1 MVRRQGLS
9 QSLQFRLA
17 LIISIVLF
25 MIAVVVSV
33 WSFQRTY
40 NRIQY
45 FQDRSMQILV
55 SMVQDDNVSLVDA
68 DDAGA
73 TDAPLSHAHAI
84 PPPPKGLPHPPINQ
98 LAPPHEQQTIIDT
111 VDNPDL
117 GLLFDYPNVNQYLMA
132 LPDGF
137 HDLQGRDDTWRAYLL
152 TQTDQ
157 RVIVAQPSGFRDEMA
172 RKSAWQALIPLL
184 LLLPLL
190 IAAVYITVY
199 QVFKPLRQLTQDL
212 ANVEHSQA
220 PSLSERP
227 IPTELQPFTHAV
239 DDLFLRLN
247 DAMQLNRRL
256 IANAAHQLR
265 TPLTAL
271 SLQAE
276 QLQQTNQ
283 ASERFAEQ
291 LHQLQQGIHRQ
302 RDLVV
307 KLLDLAR
314 SEEVLTQQ
322 KPQTLVVIDEV
333 SAVMQQCLPIAMHK
347 NIDLGVTH
355 LDNAP
360 LAMSQ
365 LDFQTLLQNLVE
377 NAVHYTPEG
386 GQVDVAV
393 WQEAQDIV
401 LQVSDNGIG
410 IDDTHKDMVWDAFYR
425 VEDNR
430 HNSTGLGL
438 AIVKNLVE
446 RYHGHIHL
454 EDNHPQGLIVTA
466 RFSID

>member
-17 LIISIVLF
+17 LIISIVLL
-25 MIAVVVSV
+25 MLAVVVSV

-45 FQDRSMQILV
+45 FQDRSMQTLV

-68 DDAGA
+68 EDTSA
-73 TDAPLSHAHAI
+73 TDAPPNHDSAVALA
-84 PPPPKGLPHPPINQ
+84 PKNLPQPPINQ

-111 VDNPDL
+111 ADNPDL
-117 GLLFDYPNVNQYLMA
+117 ALLFEYPNVNQYLMA

-137 HDLQGRDDTWRAYLL
+137 HDLQGTNDTWRAYLF

-212 ANVEHSQA
+212 ANVEHLQA
-220 PSLSERP
+220 PSLSERSIP
-227 IPTELQPFTHAV
+227 IELQPFAHAV
-239 DDLFLRLN
+239 DDLFLRLHG
-247 DAMQLNRRL
+247 AMQLNRRL

-276 QLQQTNQ
+276 QLQQTSQ
-283 ASERFAEQ
+283 PSERFTEQ

-322 KPQTLVVIDEV
+322 KPQALSVIDEV
-333 SAVMQQCLPIAMHK
+333 SALMQQCLPIAMHK
-347 NIDLGVTH
+347 NIDLGVTR
-355 LDNAP
+355 LENVP
-360 LAMSQ
+360 LTMSQ

-386 GQVDVAV
+386 GQIDVAL
-393 WQEAQDIV
+393 WQDAQDIV

-410 IDDTHKDMVWDAFYR
+410 IDDVHKDMVWDAFYR

>member
-1 MVRRQGLS
+1 MVRRQGLG

-17 LIISIVLF
+17 LIISIVLLI
-25 MIAVVVSV
+25 IAVVVSV

-45 FQDRSMQILV
+45 FQDRSMQTLV

-68 DDAGA
+68 DD
-73 TDAPLSHAHAI
+73 TSTTTTPHHANPTSSAH
-84 PPPPKGLPHPPINQ
+84 KSLPQPPINQ

-117 GLLFDYPNVNQYLMA
+117 ALLFDYPNVNQYLMA

-137 HDLQGRDDTWRAYLL
+137 HDLQGKDDTWRAYLL

-212 ANVEHSQA
+212 ANVEHLQA
-220 PSLSERP
+220 PSLSERS
-227 IPTELQPFTHAV
+227 IPNELQPFTHAV

-276 QLQQTNQ
+276 QLQQATHS
-283 ASERFAEQ
+283 SERFTEQ

-322 KPQTLVVIDEV
+322 KPQPLSVIDEV
-333 SAVMQQCLPIAMHK
+333 TAVMQQCLPIAMHK

-355 LDNAP
+355 LDNMP
-360 LAMSQ
+360 LAMSR

-377 NAVHYTPEG
+377 NAVHYTHED

-410 IDDTHKDMVWDAFYR
+410 IDDAHKDMVWDAFYR

-430 HNSTGLGL
+430 QNSTGLGL

-446 RYHGHIHL
+446 RYHGRIYL